1 MLEGLKEIILEQLD
15 VDSNEITLDA
25 NIVEDLGADS
35 LDIIEIATSLEEKY
49 GITIEK
55 EEMKNIVKVGDL
67 INLIENRRTK

>member
-25 NIVEDLGADS
+25 NIVENLGADS
-35 LDIIEIATSLEEKY
+35 LDIIEIATALEEKD

>member
-25 NIVEDLGADS
+25 NIVENLGADS
-35 LDIIEIATSLEEKY
+35 LDIIEIATALEEKY

-67 INLIENRRTK
+67 VNLIENRRTK

>member
-35 LDIIEIATSLEEKY
+35 LDIIEIATALEEKY

-67 INLIENRRTK
+67 INLLENRRTK

>member
-55 EEMKNIVKVGDL
+55 EEMKNIVKVGYL
-67 INLIENRRTK
+67 INLIENRRKK

>member
-25 NIVEDLGADS
+25 NIVENLGADS
-35 LDIIEIATSLEEKY
+35 LDIIEIATALEEKY

>member
-25 NIVEDLGADS
+25 NIVENLGADS
-35 LDIIEIATSLEEKY
+35 LDIIEIATALEEQY

-55 EEMKNIVKVGDL
+55 EEMKNFVKVGDL

>member
-35 LDIIEIATSLEEKY
+35 LDIIEIATALEEKY